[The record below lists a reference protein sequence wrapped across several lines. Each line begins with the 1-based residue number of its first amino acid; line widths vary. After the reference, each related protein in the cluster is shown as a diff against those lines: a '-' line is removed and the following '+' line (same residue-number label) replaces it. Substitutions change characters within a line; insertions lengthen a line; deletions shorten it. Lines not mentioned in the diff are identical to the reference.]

1 MVSDNL
7 LHKLDR
13 NLEGKISVRKDYWG
27 QEGPH
32 VESKAKP
39 WRDDFNP
46 YSRHVT
52 RDGSWKY
59 LSFL

>member
-39 WRDDFNP
+39 
-46 YSRHVT
+46 
-52 RDGSWKY
+52 
-59 LSFL
+59 